1 MTSDKAKLG
10 KIIDG
15 LMIGCATNLYDA
27 LVIANNAFMPNDNKR
42 VIIVVTDGMPMH
54 ERKVSDYA
62 KRLRDMGIE
71 IIAIGIGNECKKDYL
86 RKIAE
91 GNVYGIN
98 TIVELRETFKAAVE
112 KLTKA

>member
-15 LMIGCATNLYDA
+15 LGIGCATNLYDA
-27 LVIANNAFMPNDNKR
+27 LVIANNAFLSNDKKR

-54 ERKVSDYA
+54 EIKVSDYA

-71 IIAIGIGNECKKDYL
+71 IIAIGIGND
-86 RKIAE
+86 
-91 GNVYGIN
+91 
-98 TIVELRETFKAAVE
+98 
-112 KLTKA
+112 